1 MLKKLLKYDF
11 EFVFKGVVVFYILG
25 LFFAV
30 LTRIFLSVDDSF
42 ILNLI
47 GKICSGVTISMIF
60 NILINNFMRIW
71 ARFRKN
77 FYGDESYLTHT
88 LPVEK
93 RELYLSKF
101 IMMIGSLFVSVL
113 VITLILFIAYYSKEN
128 ILLLKQMLLPLAS
141 IYDSVVVKLVLVV
154 LFIFFLEIANL
165 IQTGYMGIILGHRM
179 NRSKMIMSIVY
190 GCGIYMGMQIINLLI
205 LFIFGLFNSDI
216 MNLFNTM
223 NIQNLD
229 VIKTI
234 VWLSIIIYTSLLIIM
249 YFVNVKLFNK
259 GVNVE

>member
-1 MLKKLLKYDF
+1 MLNKLLKYDLKNI
-11 EFVFKGVVVFYILG
+11 FKFLIIFYSLSI
-25 LFFAV
+25 FFAI
-30 LTRIFLSVDDSF
+30 LTRIFLDIDNSLVMT
-42 ILNLI
+42 II
-47 GKICSGVTISMIF
+47 GKICSGTAISMMF
-60 NILINNFMRIW
+60 SVLINNLMRIW
-71 ARFRKN
+71 VRFKTN

-88 LPVEK
+88 LPVDK
-93 RELYLSKF
+93 KTLYLSK
-101 IMMIGSLFVSVL
+101 ILTAIISLFTSVL
-113 VITLILFIAYYSKEN
+113 VITLTLFIAYYSKEN